1 MGGCLSHLLSA
12 ARKAPRKP
20 QRPVS
25 SLDPVNEE
33 IQCFREE
40 HVRTPRPT
48 ANRRY

>member
-12 ARKAPRKP
+12 GRKSAKP
-20 QRPVS
+20 VTLKPLLQP
-25 SLDPVNEE
+25 LNEE

-40 HVRTPRPT
+40 NVRTPRLT